1 MMAGGGLAGADTKPV
16 IIELRRF
23 QLRNTPDNMRQKT
36 TDFLKN
42 SALPAL
48 TRAGA
53 GPIGV
58 FASSIAPDTPFLL
71 MITSFPSLAAMETI
85 WDKTAADKEYAA
97 ARQAYG
103 SGPLGYV
110 RMETSLLRAFRTAP
124 AIEVPAAD
132 AQRAPRIFEVR
143 MYESNNTQT
152 LDRKVEMFNSGEIAI
167 FRKVGMTPVFFGQ
180 TIAGRNMP
188 NLTYMLGYDDLA
200 ARERAWKAFG
210 GDPDWAKLRATPG
223 LNDAEIVSNISNYLV
238 SPLPFSAIR

>member
-1 MMAGGGLAGADTKPV
+1 MMAGGGLAGADTKPAV
-16 IIELRRF
+16 IEIRRF

-36 TDFLKN
+36 SDFLKN

-48 TRAGA
+48 ARAGA
-53 GPIGV
+53 GPVGV
-58 FASSIAPDTPFLL
+58 FGSSIAPDTPFLL
-71 MITSFPSLAAMETI
+71 TITSFPSLAAMETI
-85 WDKTAADKEYAA
+85 WDKLAADKEYAA

-124 AIEVPAAD
+124 AVEVPTTD
-132 AQRAPRIFEVR
+132 AKRASRIFEVR

-152 LDRKVEMFNSGEIAI
+152 LERKVEMFNSGEIAI

-200 ARERAWKAFG
+200 AREQAWKTFG
-210 GDPDWAKLRATPG
+210 GDPDWAKLRNTPG